1 MTPPSKLLSENS
13 FFTDIF
19 RPCSSFFFN
28 FPAVDQ
34 HWMCS
39 FLFSFTRFLTK
50 GKTLPKAQ
58 RTWRLSSAYQSS
70 NKFKHKSWSNFIF
83 RISTKHQLQNLN
95 QTSASQL
102 ILKLSLSEGLVK
114 ILKLKFYGE
123 ADVWLR
129 FLSWCLVE
137 ILKMKFDQDLCLN
150 LWYEF
155 YPRVRCAFGNVL
167 LHNRFLAYDLTEP
180 L

>member
-58 RTWRLSSAYQSS
+58 QTWRLSSAYQSS

-102 ILKLSLSEGLVK
+102 ILKFKIFTKLSIRKSTKIQLLNLYKTSAARYWPNPSFK
-114 ILKLKFYGE
+114 ILP
-123 ADVWLR
+123 
-129 FLSWCLVE
+129 
-137 ILKMKFDQDLCLN
+137 DL
-150 LWYEF
+150 
-155 YPRVRCAFGNVL
+155 
-167 LHNRFLAYDLTEP
+167 
-180 L
+180 